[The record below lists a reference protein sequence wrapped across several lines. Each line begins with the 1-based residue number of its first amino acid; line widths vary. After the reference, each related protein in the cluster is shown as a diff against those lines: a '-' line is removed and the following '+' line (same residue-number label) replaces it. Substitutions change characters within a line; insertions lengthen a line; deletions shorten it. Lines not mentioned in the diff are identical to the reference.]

1 MGAKKL
7 SQFSQIRKL
16 IVALVG
22 FLVIWVKDATGV
34 ELSQEW
40 INNTVTLIIAALTIL
55 GVYRVPN
62 EGKK

>member
-1 MGAKKL
+1 M

-22 FLVIWVKDATGV
+22 FLVIWIKDTTGV

-40 INNTVTLIIAALTIL
+40 IDNTVTLIIATLTVF

-62 EGKK
+62 KGRK

>member
-1 MGAKKL
+1 MKL
-7 SQFSQIRKL
+7 SQFSRIRKL

-22 FLVIWVKDATGV
+22 FLAIWIKDTTGV

-40 INNTVTLIIAALTIL
+40 IDNTVTLIIAALTVF

>member
-1 MGAKKL
+1 VKKL

-16 IVALVG
+16 IVTLVG
-22 FLVIWVKDATGV
+22 FLVLWIKDTTGV

-40 INNTVTLIIAALTIL
+40 IDNTVTLIIAALTIF